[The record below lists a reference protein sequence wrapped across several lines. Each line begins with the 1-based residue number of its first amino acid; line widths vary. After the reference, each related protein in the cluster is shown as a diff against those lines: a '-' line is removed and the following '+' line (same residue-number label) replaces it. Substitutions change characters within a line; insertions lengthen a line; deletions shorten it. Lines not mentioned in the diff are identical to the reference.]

1 MTAPRDLLDLTGTVV
16 LVSGGSGPL
25 ARGIADR
32 FAEAGADVTVAVDG
46 EELDTSDAAAVDALV
61 AALVERTGRLDVAVH
76 CVGPD
81 PRVDAATADADRT
94 RAVIDRDLLAGVHLS
109 QRANAA
115 MQGQETGGAIVHVTT
130 LDAQRPRPGTAVWG
144 AAGAGLLGLAQ
155 SLAVEWAPKVRVNT
169 VSVGPLDL
177 AGDPGGSDPA
187 AGDVPPV
194 PMARLA
200 TATDVADACL
210 FLASGLASYV
220 TGTDLVVHGGGE
232 WPPFLAA
239 ASAAAD
245 QAG

>member
-1 MTAPRDLLDLTGTVV
+1 MTAPRDLLDLTGTAV

-25 ARGIADR
+25 VRGIADR
-32 FAEAGADVTVAVDG
+32 FAEAGADVTVAVDQ
-46 EELDTSDAAAVDALV
+46 EDLDTSDAAAVDAFV
-61 AALVERTGRLDVAVH
+61 TALIERTGRLDVAIH

-81 PRVDAATADADRT
+81 PGVDAATADAGRSRT
-94 RAVIDRDLLAGVHLS
+94 VIDRALLAGVHLS

-115 MQGQETGGAIVHVTT
+115 MQGQEGGGAIVHVTT

-144 AAGAGLLGLAQ
+144 AAGAGLLGLTQ

-177 AGDPGGSDPA
+177 PDGPA
-187 AGDVPPV
+187 AAAVPPV

-200 TATDVADACL
+200 KATDVADACV
-210 FLASGLASYV
+210 FLVSPLASYV